1 MIKRTI
7 KYTDYKGV
15 EREEDF
21 YFNLSK
27 PELMEMELTTKGG
40 MSEYLEKIIK
50 AQNREEL
57 IKWFKIIILKAYGEK
72 SDDGRRFM
80 KSKEISEAFS
90 QTEAFVE
97 LYMEL
102 VTDDVKAAEFVNG
115 IIPQFDE
122 IPSAAPG
129 KAPIEGVTPPEI
141 SVHK

>member
-27 PELMEMELTTKGG
+27 PEIMEMELTTKGG
-40 MSEYLEKIIK
+40 MSEYLDKIIK

-57 IKWFKIIILKAYGEK
+57 IKWFKVIILKAYGEK
-72 SDDGRRFM
+72 SDDGRRFI
-80 KSKEISEAFS
+80 KSPELSEAFS

-102 VTDDVKAAEFVNG
+102 VTDDKKAAEFVNG
-115 IIPQFDE
+115 IVPTFDDL
-122 IPSAAPG
+122 PTVAPG
-129 KAPIEGVTPPEI
+129 TPAPGI
-141 SVHK
+141 SVAK

>member
-80 KSKEISEAFS
+80 KSEAISEAFS
-90 QTEAFVE
+90 QTEAFVQ
-97 LYMEL
+97 LYMDL
-102 VTDDVKAAEFVNG
+102 VTDDVKAADFVNG
-115 IIPQFDE
+115 IIPKFDE
-122 IPSAAPG
+122 IPN
-129 KAPIEGVTPPEI
+129 TPPEI
-141 SVHK
+141 EVHK

>member
-80 KSKEISEAFS
+80 KSEAISEAFS
-90 QTEAFVE
+90 QTEAFVQ
-97 LYMEL
+97 LYMDL
-102 VTDDVKAAEFVNG
+102 VTDDVKAADFVNG

-122 IPSAAPG
+122 IPN
-129 KAPIEGVTPPEI
+129 TPPEI
-141 SVHK
+141 EVHK

>member
-7 KYTDYKGV
+7 KYTDYKGF

-40 MSEYLEKIIK
+40 MSDYLEKIIK

-57 IKWFKIIILKAYGEK
+57 VKWFKVIILKAYGEK
-72 SDDGRRFM
+72 SDDGRRFI
-80 KSKEISEAFS
+80 KSEAISEAFS
-90 QTEAFVE
+90 QTEAFVQ

-102 VTDDVKAAEFVNG
+102 VTDEGKAADFVNG
-115 IIPQFDE
+115 IIPKFDE
-122 IPSAAPG
+122 IPETAAQNNS
-129 KAPIEGVTPPEI
+129 I

>member
-80 KSKEISEAFS
+80 KSEAISEAFS
-90 QTEAFVE
+90 QTEAFVQ
-97 LYMEL
+97 LYMDL
-102 VTDDVKAAEFVNG
+102 VTDDVKAADFVNG

-122 IPSAAPG
+122 IPN
-129 KAPIEGVTPPEI
+129 KPPEI
-141 SVHK
+141 EVHK

>member
-7 KYTDYKGV
+7 KYVDYKGT

-21 YFNLSK
+21 YFNLTK
-27 PELMEMELTTKGG
+27 PEIMEMELTTKGG
-40 MSEYLEKIIK
+40 MSEYLDKIIK

-72 SDDGRRFM
+72 SDDGRRFI
-80 KSKEISEAFS
+80 KSKELSEAFS

-102 VTDDVKAAEFVNG
+102 VTDDKKAAEFING
-115 IIPQFDE
+115 IVPKFDDLPE
-122 IPSAAPG
+122 VAPA
-129 KAPIEGVTPPEI
+129 KEATFTTV
-141 SVHK
+141 K